1 MWSHRGSCN
10 QLMNRPTS
18 RRNHAAWIGPLVGL
32 LGVLT
37 YFAVAVRF
45 PYFRDTAI
53 ANLALVVLG
62 VAIAMWGVRNRRSWR
77 TWIGL
82 GLAASFAF
90 LLFGYIFV
98 LSSQIPSPETAPAVG
113 STAPP
118 LDLPDQSG
126 RVASLDNYLDRR
138 VVLVFYRGFW

>member
-1 MWSHRGSCN
+1 MSE
-10 QLMNRPTS
+10 PTS

-32 LGVLT
+32 IGVMT
-37 YFAVAVRF
+37 YFTVAVRF
-45 PYFRDTAI
+45 PYFRDTAVV
-53 ANLALVVLG
+53 NLILVVFG
-62 VAIAMWGVRNRRSWR
+62 VAIAAWGVRNRRSWR

-82 GLAASFAF
+82 GAAAVFAS

-98 LSSQIPSPETAPAVG
+98 LSSQIPSPETAVAIG
-113 STAPP
+113 SQAPP

-138 VVLVFYRGFW
+138 VLVVFYRGFW